1 MASRTKLFT
10 SFSKEASPKI
20 KTEVKFALFSYKI
33 EISIFFMELRKASLS
48 SEKKENALE
57 VE

>member
-1 MASRTKLFT
+1 MASRARLFT
-10 SFSKEASPKI
+10 SSSKEGSPKI
-20 KTEVKFALFSYKI
+20 KTQVKLALFSYKI